1 MLTLNELKERLAQEY
16 DEVTLIDILGVTSEE
31 IVEAFEDRIL
41 AKYNELEREVSDN
54 GVSDKI

>member
-1 MLTLNELKERLAQEY
+1 VLTLNELKERLAQEY

>member
-1 MLTLNELKERLAQEY
+1 VLTLNELKERLAQEY

-41 AKYNELEREVSDN
+41 AKYNELEREVTDN
-54 GVSDKI
+54 ET